1 MPQVPL
7 SESKQVTLD
16 GSGNG
21 AIAIGPE
28 ISAQVWVPTMMGVQ
42 VSSNVKEP
50 MFKFYRGRSAGPLSF
65 IGGTSTGSSDSTDI
79 NGIILH
85 PGETLYCVWT
95 GGDAGAIASVTL
107 IGQLQYD

>member
-7 SESKQVTLD
+7 SESKQITLD

-21 AIAIGPE
+21 AVAIGPE
-28 ISAQVWVPTMMGVQ
+28 ISAQVWIPVMMGVQ
-42 VSSNVKEP
+42 VSTNVKEP
-50 MFKFYRGRSAGPLSF
+50 MFKFYRGRSAGPLNF
-65 IGGTSTGSSDSTDI
+65 INGTSTGSNDATDI
-79 NGIILH
+79 SGIILH

-107 IGQLQYD
+107 IGQIQYD